1 MNKNIALLA
10 AVSAIVLA
18 GNANA
23 LEFKPYVGA
32 QYNLTH
38 VNVKDAFANIDMH
51 SYSVVVG
58 TDYNKFFGTE
68 LFYQNSNKWHKV
80 DSATGVKQKIDFDAY
95 GLDGYAYLPL
105 GCDRVFS
112 LFATAGIANYD
123 FDLANNAA
131 KGSDNGLGYRLG
143 AGAQYNITNNIA
155 VRALGR
161 YIWADKLDEMD
172 HMAEFSMGLKYSF

>member
-23 LEFKPYVGA
+23 LEFRPYAGA
-32 QYNLTH
+32 QYNATH
-38 VNVKDAFANIDMH
+38 VNAKGATTNIDMN
-51 SYSVVVG
+51 SYSVFAG
-58 TDYNKFFGTE
+58 TEYNRFFGTE
-68 LFYQNSNKWHKV
+68 VFYQNSNKWHKV
-80 DSATGVKQKIDFDAY
+80 INGVKEKADFDAY

-105 GCDRVFS
+105 GCDRIFS

-123 FDLANNAA
+123 FDTANNAG
-131 KGSDNGLGYRLG
+131 KGEDNGLGYRLG
-143 AGAQYNITNNIA
+143 AGAQYNFTSHVA

-161 YIWADKLDEMD
+161 YIWTDKLEGMD
-172 HMAEFSMGLKYSF
+172 HLAEFSLGLKYIF